1 MELKE
6 ILAISGAPGLY
17 KYVAQ
22 GKGGIIVESLT
33 EGRRTM
39 VSGSTKV
46 SALGDIAVFTQTE
59 EVSLGDV
66 LQAVYDKNAGK
77 PVPVMSK
84 AAPEELH
91 AFMASALPE
100 FDKDRVH
107 NSDIKKIAQWYNAL
121 VAVGMTSFKAAD
133 EETETDDT
141 AVATTATA
149 EVTAEGKKPAPAKKK
164 ATTSASDGVKK
175 AAATK
180 RAAVAPKAES
190 RSKAAAARSTTARK
204 AQ

>member
-22 GKGGIIVESLT
+22 GKGGIIVESLAD
-33 EGRRTM
+33 GRRTM

-46 SALGDIAVFTQTE
+46 SALGDIAVFTLTAE
-59 EVSLGDV
+59 ASLGDV
-66 LQAVYDKNAGK
+66 LQSVYDKNAGK
-77 PVPVMSK
+77 PVTVTSK
-84 AAPEELH
+84 ATPVELQ
-91 AFMASALPE
+91 AFMTSVLPE

-121 VAVGMTSFKAAD
+121 VVAGMTSFKAT
-133 EETETDDT
+133 EEE
-141 AVATTATA
+141 VEA
-149 EVTAEGKKPAPAKKK
+149 EVSAEDVPTADGKKPAAKTK
-164 ATTSASDGVKK
+164 AVVSAADGVKK
-175 AAATK
+175 AAGAK
-180 RAAVAPKAES
+180 HAAAPKAAS
-190 RSKAAAARSTTARK
+190 RSKAASARSTTARK